1 MLFDY
6 MGISLNSDK
15 SKGKKLSFNWIDQ
28 NGKPHGFWVE
38 DEVLMYREG
47 KPVQHPD
54 AVITGDQLNFAL
66 VAMQAMPLKEALN
79 KGTIKIEGNPD
90 KIQGTDRIHETI
102 QWELPHH
109 RTLIFHGLFNE
120 TAFPGIWEKRFL
132 RMFQHRVKQA
142 LPRLGISLS

>member
-66 VAMQAMPLKEALN
+66 VAMQAMPLKEALD

-90 KIQGTDRIHETI
+90 KFK
-102 QWELPHH
+102 EL
-109 RTLIFHGLFNE
+109 IGYMDKFNGNFHIIE
-120 TAFPGIWEKRFL
+120 P
-132 RMFQHRVKQA
+132 
-142 LPRLGISLS
+142 